1 MVRSAGMKSVE
12 AWITPARLEDVT
24 ERLRLIGVPGMTVQA
39 VKDPSGPPRVESY
52 RGTML
57 TTSLHPRIRLQV
69 IVTDD
74 MAESVINALTTV
86 VRREER
92 DDGWIFVLAVD
103 DVIRIRTG
111 EHGGDAL

>member
-1 MVRSAGMKSVE
+1 MKSVE

-24 ERLRLIGVPGMTVQA
+24 ERLRLIGVPGVTVQA

-52 RGTML
+52 RGAVL
-57 TTSLHPRIRLQV
+57 TTSLHPRIRMQ
-69 IVTDD
+69 IVVPDE

-86 VRREER
+86 IRREAE
-92 DDGWIFVLAVD
+92 DDGWIFVAPLD

-111 EHGGDAL
+111 EHGSDAL